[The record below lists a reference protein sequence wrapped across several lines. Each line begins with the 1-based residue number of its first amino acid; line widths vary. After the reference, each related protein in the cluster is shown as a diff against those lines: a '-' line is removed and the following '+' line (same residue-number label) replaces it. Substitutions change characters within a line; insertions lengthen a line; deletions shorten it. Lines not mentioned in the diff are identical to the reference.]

1 MLKQAEVLEEKFEQ
15 DFKKSKGN
23 GVKTLFNIYKGS
35 YGNLIGSSLAFVVK
49 HSPCWILPLVTA
61 NIINFA
67 TGQSGIS
74 QKAFIWSSVL
84 FAVLLAMNV
93 PFNYL
98 HVHLYSKTVR
108 KAEADLRLALV
119 TKLQHL
125 SISYH
130 KSIENGRLQSKLM
143 RDVEQFQTLSEQIFI
158 NCLMFVLTIIVTI
171 SVTISKSI
179 IVFLFFLLAV
189 PIAVAISLFFRKKV
203 KRKNKEFRSE
213 METTSAKII
222 EMVELVPVARAH
234 ALENWEIGRMEKQI
248 NNVRHKGY
256 KLDTFQAFFGA
267 VAWFVFQLFQVIC
280 LVFTGMLAYKKI
292 IPVGDVVLYQSYF
305 GTIIGCVTTIIQLVP
320 IMAKGLESV
329 SSIGDVLL
337 SDDVED
343 NRNKLKLPDIK
354 GEYEFKNVMFHYN
367 DDDKMILN
375 GLNLKVKKGE
385 TIALV
390 GESGAGKT
398 TILNLV
404 IGFNLPTGGECLV
417 DGEDIN
423 KIDLHSYRKKIAVV
437 PQEAIIFTG
446 TLRDNIT
453 YGLTDVSEE
462 SLNLAVKAANLTE
475 LVNELPDGLDTE
487 IAEHGGNLSGGQRQR
502 VSIARAIIR
511 NPKVIVLDE
520 ATSALDSISERK
532 IQNALENLTKDRT
545 TFIVAHRLSTIRN
558 ADRIAV
564 IEIGACSE
572 IGSYDELMAKQ
583 GAFYEYKQL
592 QQ

>member
-1 MLKQAEVLEEKFEQ
+1 MSKQAEALEQQYEQ
-15 DFKKSKGN
+15 DFRKSRGN
-23 GVKTLFNIYKGS
+23 GIKTLLNIYKGS
-35 YGNLIGSSLAFVVK
+35 YGNLIGSSVAFTIK

-74 QKAFIWSSVL
+74 QKTFIWSTAL
-84 FAVLLAMNV
+84 FAVLLLLNI

-108 KAEADLRLALV
+108 KAEAELRLALV
-119 TKLQHL
+119 AKLQHL
-125 SISYH
+125 SIAYH
-130 KSIENGRLQSKLM
+130 KSIESGRLQSKLM
-143 RDVEQFQTLSEQIFI
+143 RDVEQFQTLSEQIFV
-158 NCLMFVLTIIVTI
+158 NCLMFALTIIFTV

-189 PIAVAISLFFRKKV
+189 PVAVTITLFFRKKV
-203 KRKNKEFRSE
+203 KFKNKEFRSE

-234 ALENWEIGRMEKQI
+234 ALENWEIDRMEKQI
-248 NNVRHKGY
+248 NTVKTKGY
-256 KLDTFQAFFGA
+256 KLDTFQALFGS
-267 VAWFVFQLFQVIC
+267 VAWFTFQLFQVIC
-280 LVFTGMLAYKKI
+280 LVFTGVLAYKKI
-292 IPVGDVVLYQSYF
+292 IPAGDVVLYQSYF
-305 GTIIGCVTTIIQLVP
+305 GTIIGCVSTIIQLVP

-337 SDDVED
+337 SDDVE
-343 NRNKLKLPDIK
+343 NNSNKLKLK
-354 GEYEFKNVMFHYN
+354 KVNGEYEFSNVKFHYN
-367 DDDKMILN
+367 NDDKLILN
-375 GLNLKVKKGE
+375 GLNLKVKQGE

-404 IGFNLPTGGECLV
+404 IGFNMPTGGKCLV
-417 DGEDIN
+417 DGNDIN
-423 KIDLHSYRKKIAVV
+423 KIDLRSYRKEIAVV

-453 YGLTDVSEE
+453 YGLTDVSDEK
-462 SLNLAVKAANLTE
+462 LNLAVKAANLTE

-487 IAEHGGNLSGGQRQR
+487 ITEHGSNLSGGQRQR

-511 NPKVIVLDE
+511 DPKVIVLDE
-520 ATSALDSISERK
+520 ATSALDSISEKK
-532 IQNALENLTKDRT
+532 IQNALDNLTKDRT

-564 IEIGACSE
+564 IEDGKCSE
-572 IGSYDELMAKQ
+572 IGSYDELMAKK
-583 GAFYEYKQL
+583 GAFYKYKQL

>member
-1 MLKQAEVLEEKFEQ
+1 MSKQAEILEEQYEQ
-15 DFKKSKGN
+15 DFRKSKGN
-23 GVKTLFNIYKGS
+23 GLKTLLYIYKGS
-35 YGNLIGSSLAFVVK
+35 YGNLIGSSLAFAVK

-67 TGQSGIS
+67 TGQSGID
-74 QKAFIWSSVL
+74 QKTFIWSTAL
-84 FAVLLAMNV
+84 FGVLLLLNI

-108 KAEADLRLALV
+108 KAEAGLRLALV

-143 RDVEQFQTLSEQIFI
+143 RDVEQFQMLSEQIFI
-158 NCLMFVLTIIVTI
+158 NFLMFTLTILFTI

-189 PIAVAISLFFRKKV
+189 PVAVAITLFFRKKV
-203 KRKNKEFRSE
+203 KFKNKEFRSE

-234 ALENWEIGRMEKQI
+234 ALEDWEIGRMEKQI
-248 NNVRHKGY
+248 NTVKTKGY
-256 KLDTFQAFFGA
+256 KLDTFQALFGS
-267 VAWFVFQLFQVIC
+267 VGWFSFQLFQVIC
-280 LVFTGMLAYKKI
+280 LVFTGTLAFKKI
-292 IPVGDVVLYQSYF
+292 IPPGDVVLYQSYF
-305 GTIIGCVTTIIQLVP
+305 GTIIGSVSTIIQLVP
-320 IMAKGLESV
+320 IIAKGLESV

-337 SDDVED
+337 ADDVED
-343 NRNKLKLPDIK
+343 NRDKIKLENVK
-354 GEYEFKNVMFHYN
+354 GEYDFKNVKFHYN
-367 DDDKMILN
+367 DDDKLILD
-375 GLNLKVKKGE
+375 GLNLKVKQGE

-417 DGEDIN
+417 DGKSITE
-423 KIDLHSYRKKIAVV
+423 IDLHSYRQNIAVV
-437 PQEAIIFTG
+437 PQEAILFTG

-453 YGLTDVSEE
+453 YGMPSVSEE
-462 SLNLAVKAANLTE
+462 QLTLAVGAANLTE
-475 LVNELPDGLDTE
+475 LVNELPNGLDTE
-487 IAEHGGNLSGGQRQR
+487 ITEHGSNLSGGQRQR

-520 ATSALDSISERK
+520 ATSALDSVSEKK
-532 IQNALENLTKDRT
+532 IQNALDNLTANRT

-564 IEIGACSE
+564 IENGDCVE
-572 IGSYDELMAKQ
+572 IGSFDELMAKK
-583 GAFYEYKQL
+583 GAFYKYKQL

>member
-1 MLKQAEVLEEKFEQ
+1 MSKQAEVLEQRFEY

-23 GVKTLFNIYKGS
+23 GIKTLFNIYKGS
-35 YGNLIGSSLAFVVK
+35 YGNLIGSSVAFAIK
-49 HSPCWILPLVTA
+49 HSPLWFLPLVVA

-67 TGQSGIS
+67 TGQSNIS
-74 QKAFIWSSVL
+74 QKTFIWSTVF
-84 FAVLLAMNV
+84 FACLLILNI

-98 HVHLYSKTVR
+98 HVHLYSTTVR
-108 KAEADLRLALV
+108 KSEAGLRLALV
-119 TKLQHL
+119 TKIQHL

-130 KSIENGRLQSKLM
+130 KNIESGRLQSKLM
-143 RDVEQFQTLSEQIFI
+143 RDVEQFQTLSEQIFV
-158 NCLMFVLTIIVTI
+158 NCLMFILTIVFTV

-179 IVFLFFLLAV
+179 IVFLFFLLTV
-189 PIAVAISLFFRKKV
+189 PVAVAITLFFRKKV
-203 KRKNKEFRSE
+203 RYKNKEFRSE
-213 METTSAKII
+213 METTSAKIV

-234 ALENWEIGRMEKQI
+234 ALENWEIDRMEKQI
-248 NNVRHKGY
+248 NNVRTKGY
-256 KLDTFQAFFGA
+256 KLDTFQALFGS
-267 VAWFVFQLFQVIC
+267 VAWFTFQIFQVTC
-280 LVFTGMLAYKKI
+280 LVFTGILAYKKI
-292 IPVGDVVLYQSYF
+292 IPAGDVVLYQSYF
-305 GTIIGCVTTIIQLVP
+305 GTIIGCVSTIIQLIP

-343 NRNKLKLPDIK
+343 NSNKQKLTGLN
-354 GEYEFKNVMFHYN
+354 GEYEFNNVKFHYN
-367 DDDKMILN
+367 DDDKLILN

-404 IGFNLPTGGECLV
+404 IGFNLPTDGECLV
-417 DGEDIN
+417 DGYNIKE
-423 KIDLHSYRKKIAVV
+423 IDLHSYRREIAVV

-446 TLRDNIT
+446 TLRENIT
-453 YGLTDVSEE
+453 YGLTNVSEE
-462 SLNLAVKAANLTE
+462 KLALAVKAANLTE
-475 LVNELPDGLDTE
+475 LVNELPNGLDTE
-487 IAEHGGNLSGGQRQR
+487 ITEHGSNLSGGQRQR

-511 NPKVIVLDE
+511 EPKVIVLDE
-520 ATSALDSISERK
+520 ATSALDSISEKK
-532 IQNALENLTKDRT
+532 IQNALDNLTKDRT

-564 IEIGACSE
+564 IESGECTE

-583 GAFYEYKQL
+583 GAFYKYKQL